1 VSIISGS
8 LGRIKV
14 EVTSHHTVVQHE
26 AAAAMSRYRELRGE
40 ENMEPSQDARIE
52 NEKTRAQAGD
62 IELEPI
68 TSEDEDYE
76 SSPPEY
82 QISTFPADFTLEVLY
97 TKWRSK
103 EILIPEFQRGFVWK
117 QVQASKLIESFLVGL
132 PVPAVF
138 LYTERKSQNYFVIDG
153 QQRLKSIFYFFEG
166 YFGEPADDKRKV
178 FRLAGLSEFHEKAYE
193 DLEQEDQRRLKN
205 CVLRSFVVQQLDPSD
220 DTSMYHIFE
229 RLNTGGTLLTNQEVR
244 NCVYHGK
251 LIPFL
256 NKINNHETWRKILG
270 KPTPDTRKKDVE
282 LVIRFFAMRDIDAYD
297 KPMKDF
303 LSKYMRKNRDASDE
317 ALKTARNLFDETCEK
332 VSSLLGNKP
341 FHIRTGLNAAVFDSV
356 MTTISNNLSSIPT
369 DLRERYKRLLAD
381 ADFDRATREST
392 TDKDRVMLRLRKAN
406 EILFG

>member
-178 FRLAGLSEFHEKAYE
+178 FRLAGLSEKSRFHEKAYE

-270 KPTPDTRKKDVE
+270 KRMSNWSYVFLQCVISTPT
-282 LVIRFFAMRDIDAYD
+282 I
-297 KPMKDF
+297 
-303 LSKYMRKNRDASDE
+303 
-317 ALKTARNLFDETCEK
+317 NL
-332 VSSLLGNKP
+332 
-341 FHIRTGLNAAVFDSV
+341 
-356 MTTISNNLSSIPT
+356 
-369 DLRERYKRLLAD
+369 
-381 ADFDRATREST
+381 
-392 TDKDRVMLRLRKAN
+392 
-406 EILFG
+406 